1 MKIMVEPGVVVELG
15 VGIVAIGALGY
26 TIHWQRKRMKWVR
39 AHEKQIERLKR
50 LKRTLEREK

>member
-1 MKIMVEPGVVVELG
+1 MKIIVEPGVVVELG

-26 TIHWQRKRMKWVR
+26 TIHWQRKRMKLVKIR
-39 AHEKQIERLKR
+39 EKQIKRLKR

>member
-1 MKIMVEPGVVVELG
+1 MKIIVEPGVVVELG

-26 TIHWQRKRMKWVR
+26 TIHWQRERMKLVR
-39 AHEKQIERLKR
+39 TREKQIERLKR

>member
-1 MKIMVEPGVVVELG
+1 MKIIVEPGVVVELG

-26 TIHWQRKRMKWVR
+26 TIHWQRKRMKLVR
-39 AHEKQIERLKR
+39 TREKQIERLKR

>member
-1 MKIMVEPGVVVELG
+1 MVEPGVVVELG

-26 TIHWQRKRMKWVR
+26 TIYWQRKRMKLVR
-39 AHEKQIERLKR
+39 TREKQIKRLKR

>member
-1 MKIMVEPGVVVELG
+1 MKIIVEPGVVVELG

-26 TIHWQRKRMKWVR
+26 TIYWQRERMKLVR
-39 AHEKQIERLKR
+39 TREKQIKRLKR